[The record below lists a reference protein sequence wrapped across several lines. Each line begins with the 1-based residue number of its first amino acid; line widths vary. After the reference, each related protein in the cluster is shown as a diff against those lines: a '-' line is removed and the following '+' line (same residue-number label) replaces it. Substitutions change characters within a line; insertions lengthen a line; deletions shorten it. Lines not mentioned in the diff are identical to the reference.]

1 MVKNLSAI
9 VLLGLFVRYWR
20 GYSMLDPFFF
30 IPFACLSV
38 ILVGPLVMQRKE
50 VKRPVL
56 LACGS
61 ACGIL
66 LVAVAALNLPWQGV
80 WLLPEWTVA
89 VDAVL
94 LSAASAIAAAVLTKI
109 FLKSMSKW
117 IFRGIMLA
125 GLLAWRFTP
134 IPWSNAVVE
143 HVMDWGLSTTA
154 MSAAILLVLL
164 DAGLIYLLSRR
175 RIAVC

>member
-1 MVKNLSAI
+1 
-9 VLLGLFVRYWR
+9 
-20 GYSMLDPFFF
+20 MLDPFFF

-38 ILVGPLVMQRKE
+38 ILVGPMVMQEKK
-50 VKRPVL
+50 VWRPVL
-56 LACGS
+56 LSCAS
-61 ACGIL
+61 AWAIL
-66 LVAVAALNLPWQGV
+66 LVAVAALNLPWEGG

-89 VDAVL
+89 AEALL
-94 LSAASAIAAAVLTKI
+94 LSAASATAVAVLTKL
-109 FLKSMSKW
+109 FLNFMSKW

-125 GLLAWRFTP
+125 GLLVWRFTP

-143 HVMDWGLSTTA
+143 RVMDWGLSTTA
-154 MSAAILLVLL
+154 LSAAVFLTLV